1 MSQEDK
7 EIKTPNPKPIDNALE
22 KSKVEED
29 TWAELRQ
36 DWQSQP
42 TSKTDVDA
50 LMKRTR
56 KKMRIAKTCFAA
68 NIIAT
73 FGLII
78 TFFYGIYDDQWGE
91 PFNIYLGLGGLL
103 SVVFVYFETK
113 IRLATWRQIS
123 DSPEKAIENAIA
135 SSESSMKYM
144 LITKISFLPF
154 LPLINWFIYT
164 VSQTNNKDA
173 LPGYLMAN
181 GFMLGVYL
189 VVEYLHRKRK
199 REYQQLLK
207 INAA

>member
-7 EIKTPNPKPIDNALE
+7 EIKTPNPQPIDNALE
-22 KSKVEED
+22 KSKIEEE
-29 TWAELRQ
+29 TWAELTQ
-36 DWQSQP
+36 DWQSQATP
-42 TSKTDVDA
+42 KTDVAA
-50 LMKRTR
+50 LVKSTR
-56 KKMRIAKTCFAA
+56 KRMRAAKFCFAL

-73 FGLII
+73 LGLILA
-78 TFFYGIYDDQWGE
+78 FFYGIFDGQWGK
-91 PFNIYLGLGGLL
+91 PFNVYLGLGGLL

-113 IRLATWRQIS
+113 VRLATWAQIS

-189 VVEYLHRKRK
+189 VVEYLHQKRK

-207 INAA
+207 INGA